1 MGGILEWVGSL
12 LFFMVF
18 ITVADNLLPGRKYSR
33 YLRLCGGMVLILL
46 VIGPVT
52 GGLHLEDQMARW
64 FEAASFRQE
73 ANDLSR
79 EILGIEN
86 QRLSKIV
93 DSYQEA
99 VETDVNAMAA
109 EMGLVPVETWVEIGR
124 DESREDYGT
133 VVRIRMEVGRQ
144 GQDSEEG
151 GAAEVLAV
159 NPVEPVAVTV
169 EKEETGGE
177 TAEGQREDAEESG
190 SRKDRETIADH
201 GALEQL
207 RRKVEVY
214 YGLETGKVEIQL
226 EGE

>member
-1 MGGILEWVGSL
+1 MRGILEWVGNL

-18 ITVADNLLPGRKYSR
+18 VTVADNLLPGRKYSR

-52 GGLHLEDQMARW
+52 GGLHLEERMARW

-86 QRLSKIV
+86 RRLSEIV

-99 VETDVNAMAA
+99 VEADVNAMAA
-109 EMGLVPVETWVEIGR
+109 QMGLVPVETRVEIGR
-124 DESREDYGT
+124 DESRKDYGM

-144 GQDSEEG
+144 EQKREEEE
-151 GAAEVLAV
+151 AAEVLAV
-159 NPVEPVAVTV
+159 DPVEPVAVRF
-169 EKEETGGE
+169 EKEETRGE
-177 TAEGQREDAEESG
+177 TAEGQREE
-190 SRKDRETIADH
+190 ADSQKE
-201 GALEQL
+201 GERVADDKALEQL

-226 EGE
+226 EGK